1 MSARLRVLNI
11 RKSFGGTHALKR
23 VSLEV
28 APGEVHALIGEN
40 GAGKSTLMKILSGA
54 YQPDAGQI
62 FLNGAVY
69 QPRDPLHA
77 RRKGVEMIYQELNL
91 APHLSVEENILL
103 GVEPRRFGFVNRRAR
118 REAARRVL
126 AELNHADLPTEAPI
140 HTCSIAQQQM
150 VEIARALLGSPQLLI
165 MDEPTS
171 SLTQVDTE
179 NLFRAIAR
187 LKSRGVSIIYISHF
201 LEECK
206 RIADR
211 YTVLR
216 DGETIAS
223 GEMPGADLNQI
234 IHHMVGRELEEIYP
248 EIPHPIGEPI
258 LRIKNLA
265 GKRRPQDATLTL
277 HRGEI
282 LGLAGLIG
290 AGRTET
296 LRTLFGL
303 DRLHSGEI
311 TLVGDDRRSPSASFV
326 GDDVRSP
333 SASFV
338 GDDVRSPSLRL
349 PQSPQPIDKT
359 SAPLPPS
366 SDGSSPGG
374 APPSREAA
382 TSPGG
387 ARLRPS
393 VGGPCGEPFHPTPP
407 RSLAR
412 GLGLLSEN
420 RKEEGLM
427 LNLSL
432 AENLTLPR
440 LKPFTR
446 AAILDRA
453 DQRRTTATWIDR
465 LRVRARDPLQ
475 PISELSGGN
484 QQKIAIGRLL
494 HCDSQILLLDEP
506 TRGIDVAS
514 KAQIY
519 ELIGE
524 LAAAG
529 KSIIFVSSYLPEL
542 LGVCDTIA
550 VMCRGR
556 IVASRPARDWTEHS
570 IITAAIGH
578 SC

>member
-1 MSARLRVLNI
+1 MSRLRIKNI
-11 RKSFGGTHALKR
+11 RKSFGSTHALKN

-54 YQPDAGQI
+54 YQPDGGEV
-62 FLNGAVY
+62 FLNGEPY
-69 QPRDPLHA
+69 SPRNPLHA
-77 RRKGVEMIYQELNL
+77 RRSGVEMIYQELNL

-103 GVEPRRFGFVNRRAR
+103 GAEPSRFGWLDRKAR
-118 REAARRVL
+118 RDQARRVL
-126 AELNHADLPTEAPI
+126 AELNHPDMPLDLPI

-150 VEIARALLGSPQLLI
+150 VEIARALLRSPQVLI

-171 SLTQVDTE
+171 SLTQIDTE
-179 NLFRAIAR
+179 NLFQAIAR
-187 LKSRGVSIIYISHF
+187 LKARGVAIIYISHF

-216 DGETIAS
+216 DGETVGS
-223 GEMPGADLNQI
+223 GEMAEADLSEI
-234 IHHMVGRELEEIYP
+234 IHLMVGRELEEIYP
-248 EIPHPIGEPI
+248 DIPHEIGEPI
-258 LRIKNLA
+258 LEVKHLA
-265 GKRRPQDATLTL
+265 GAKRPSDASFIL
-277 HRGEI
+277 HKGEI

-303 DRLHSGEI
+303 DHVHSGAIKLRGRE
-311 TLVGDDRRSPSASFV
+311 
-326 GDDVRSP
+326 VRLS
-333 SASFV
+333 
-338 GDDVRSPSLRL
+338 
-349 PQSPQPIDKT
+349 
-359 SAPLPPS
+359 
-366 SDGSSPGG
+366 
-374 APPSREAA
+374 
-382 TSPGG
+382 
-387 ARLRPS
+387 
-393 VGGPCGEPFHPTPP
+393 PP
-407 RSLAR
+407 RALAS

-427 LNLSL
+427 LNLNLS
-432 AENLTLPR
+432 ENLTLPR
-440 LKPFTR
+440 LKPFSR
-446 AAILDRA
+446 AGLLDTA
-453 DQRRTTATWIDR
+453 DQRRTTADWMNR
-465 LRVRARDPLQ
+465 LRVRARSALQ
-475 PISELSGGN
+475 SISELSGGN

-494 HCDSQILLLDEP
+494 HSQSEILLLDEP

-556 IVASRPARDWTEHS
+556 IVETRPAREWTEHS
-570 IITAAIGH
+570 IISAAIGQ